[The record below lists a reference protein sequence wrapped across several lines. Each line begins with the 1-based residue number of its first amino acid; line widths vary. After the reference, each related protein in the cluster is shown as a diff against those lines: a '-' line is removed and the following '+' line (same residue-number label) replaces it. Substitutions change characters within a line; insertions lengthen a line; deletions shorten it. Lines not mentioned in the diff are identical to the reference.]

1 MTLDL
6 QNTMTEFNNNAI
18 YGFKELGPIIPSE
31 QLSYSANLVEIVASI
46 KYLAMEI
53 SHLKA
58 RMESLEE
65 MMRVLNWRIDNPGGD
80 YYD

>member
-1 MTLDL
+1 MTLDP
-6 QNTMTEFNNNAI
+6 QNTMI
-18 YGFKELGPIIPSE
+18 D

-53 SHLKA
+53 SHLKD

-65 MMRVLNWRIDNPGGD
+65 MMRVLEWRMD
-80 YYD
+80 YPNGE